1 MKRTKL
7 GVRYYQ
13 SALIFYCQ
21 KPDPLDCM
29 NHDDSLARA
38 FKTIQD
44 TFGVGAFD
52 AMPHPDNLKFR
63 KEEEVKTMRRIGLQL
78 ADLAEGQDQQ
88 WSARIVQ
95 RYFWR
100 ELGHTNPVDLPPDV
114 PDFLLPPDHAKA
126 PYINT
131 ATLAQQMASVDD
143 AQPATL
149 CIVASK
155 LSLLQQLLHLN
166 DAETRY
172 LKLAYVSYL
181 HGKAL
186 GDNSHGLFMVMQNM
200 GMRDAQQRDHVFAT
214 LLDEPI
220 EAVHALFQPPSKLVA
235 LGFIDPACWHDPK
248 NLRDKVIA
256 TDAFIALLEDKFR
269 SHQALL
275 AAILE
280 PEYDVNLFDD
290 GSPITVLYE
299 WFPADI
305 AACYECAVLER
316 PMEAAH
322 IKTIVKWFSSLDLE
336 VALFAPLAGH
346 LCFESIREGIKRA
359 TLECCTADKPV
370 TALAILQA
378 LYANTGTL
386 ATLV

>member
-1 MKRTKL
+1 
-7 GVRYYQ
+7 
-13 SALIFYCQ
+13 
-21 KPDPLDCM
+21 M
-29 NHDDSLARA
+29 NHEDSLARA
-38 FKTIQD
+38 FKAIQD
-44 TFGVGAFD
+44 TFRVGAFD
-52 AMPHPDNLKFR
+52 AMPHPDHLKFR

-78 ADLAEGQDQQ
+78 VDLAEGQDQQ
-88 WSARIVQ
+88 WAARIVQ

-100 ELGHTNPVDLPPDV
+100 ELGHANPAELPPDV
-114 PDFLLPPDHAKA
+114 PDFLLPPGQAKA

-143 AQPATL
+143 SQPATL

-155 LSLLQQLLHLN
+155 LSLLQQLLHLS
-166 DAETRY
+166 DAETKY

-200 GMRDAQQRDHVFAT
+200 GMRDVQQRDRVFAT
-214 LLDEPI
+214 LLDEPL

-235 LGFIDPACWHDPK
+235 LGFIDPVCWHDPK

-256 TDAFIALLEDKFR
+256 TEAFIALLEDKFR

-299 WFPADI
+299 WFPPDI
-305 AACYECAVLER
+305 AACYERAVQER
-316 PMEAAH
+316 PLDAAH
-322 IKTIVKWFSSLDLE
+322 IKTIVQWFSSLDLDL
-336 VALFAPLAGH
+336 ALFAPLAGQ
-346 LCFESIREGIKRA
+346 LGFEAVREGVKRA
-359 TLECCTADKPV
+359 TLEGCTGDKPL

-378 LYANTGTL
+378 LYASTGTV